1 MKCKFDFSVVAMGD
15 WDPGPDRILHKS
27 RYLKSPLAAL
37 QCWKAQAECSRT
49 V

>member
-15 WDPGPDRILHKS
+15 RDPGPDRIPHKS
-27 RYLKSPLAAL
+27 CDLKSPLAAL
-37 QCWKAQAECSRT
+37 QCWKAQAEHSRT